1 MREDMKTVNWST
13 YEKNRKKAV
22 WFFAAFLII
31 MLLCT
36 IISRGIYAWQMPRI
50 QIGKAEQR
58 SISHTVTADGRIEA
72 DKGKAVVVEAGIRI
86 AEVCVTVGEKIQ
98 NKTVLLRLDTG
109 DLERLI
115 EETTVQLEA
124 QQQKLAAQKAS
135 RNAEEQAAQAA
146 RERALQDLENTIAVQ
161 DETVNRAW
169 QEYSDA
175 EYELSTYPSWESY
188 QEMNENA
195 DTSAWEQGMKQL
207 EDALA
212 QKETALYN
220 AEVERDKAVVQARRA
235 VEDAE
240 NKAPADESGITEAEQ
255 AVSQLETKLTAYQK
269 LQENDG
275 QVVSSAAGNVGKVC
289 VAAGDRT
296 ADSAAVILS
305 DGSEGWNFKAVL
317 SEEQADYVKTG
328 SKVTLKFQND
338 RLQKEN
344 CEVTAVT
351 QKEEGGYE
359 AVVKV
364 TDEAL
369 SLGEN
374 GKMEL
379 TEQSGPYPCCIPL
392 SALYADNDKN
402 YILIVRETETI
413 LGTELSVV
421 RQDVTVRDKNEGSAA
436 LEDGSLGANDQ
447 FVVFSSKEVSSGDKV
462 RLMEEGDA

>member
-1 MREDMKTVNWST
+1 MKTVKWNTS
-13 YEKNRKKAV
+13 EKRRKKAV
-22 WFFAAFLII
+22 WCFAAFLLI

-36 IISRGIYAWQMPRI
+36 IISRGIYAWQMPRV

-58 SISHTVTADGRIEA
+58 NISHTVTAEGRIEA
-72 DKGKAVVVEAGIRI
+72 DIGKAVVVEEGIRV
-86 AEVCVTVGEKIQ
+86 AEVCVRIGEKIQ
-98 NKTVLLRLDTG
+98 QGTVLLRLDTE
-109 DLERLI
+109 DLKKLSEEVTARI
-115 EETTVQLEA
+115 EME
-124 QQQKLAAQKAS
+124 QQKLAVLKAGRS
-135 RNAEEQAAQAA
+135 VEQQTVQAAKQ
-146 RERALQDLENTIAVQ
+146 RALEDLENTIAVQ
-161 DETVNRAW
+161 DEAVNRAW

-175 EYELSTYPSWESY
+175 EYELSAYPSWESY

-240 NKAPADESGITEAEQ
+240 NKAPADESGITEAGQ
-255 AVSQLETKLTAYQK
+255 TISQLETKLAAYQK

-275 QVVSSAAGNVGKVC
+275 QVVSMMAGNVGKIC
-289 VAAGDRT
+289 VEAGDRT
-296 ADSAAVILS
+296 TDSAAMILA

-328 SKVTLKFQND
+328 SNVTLKFQND

-344 CEVTAVT
+344 CEITAVT

-364 TDEAL
+364 MDEAL
-369 SLGEN
+369 SLGES

-379 TEQSGPYPCCIPL
+379 TKQSGPYPCCIPL
-392 SALYADNDKN
+392 SALYADNDRN
-402 YILIVRETETI
+402 YILMIRETETI

-421 RQDVTVRDKNEGSAA
+421 RQDVTVKDKNEGSAA

-447 FVVFSSKEVSSGDKV
+447 FVVFSSKEVSPGDKV
-462 RLMEEGDA
+462 RLMEEGDE